1 MLLIQMTGLSGAGK
15 SSIALLT
22 QNNLTGL
29 GYKVEVL
36 DGDHYR
42 QHLCHDLGFSK
53 VDRME
58 NIRRLGFVGLTLAK
72 HGIIS
77 ILCAIN
83 PYEESRIAL
92 RKSSPLTRTVYIE
105 CPINIIKQRDP
116 KGLYRRAL
124 LPEGHPDHIKH
135 FTGISDPY
143 EVPVYPDLKIQT
155 QTETPEQ
162 SAKILT
168 DYIIKIISE

>member
-1 MLLIQMTGLSGAGK
+1 
-15 SSIALLT
+15 
-22 QNNLTGL
+22 
-29 GYKVEVL
+29 
-36 DGDHYR
+36 
-42 QHLCHDLGFSK
+42 
-53 VDRME
+53 ME
-58 NIRRLGFVGLTLAK
+58 NIRRLGFAGLMLAK
-72 HGIIS
+72 YGIFS

-92 RKSSPLTRTVYIE
+92 KKSSPLTRTVYIE
-105 CPINIIKQRDP
+105 CPINVIKQRDP

-135 FTGISDPY
+135 CTGINDPY
-143 EVPVYPDLKIQT
+143 ELPVYPDLKIQT
-155 QTETPEQ
+155 QTETREQ

>member
-1 MLLIQMTGLSGAGK
+1 MTGLSGAGK

-22 QNNLTGL
+22 KKNLTSL
-29 GYKVEVL
+29 GYKVELL
-36 DGDHYR
+36 DGDDYR
-42 QHLCHDLGFSK
+42 QHLCRDLGFSK
-53 VDRME
+53 ADRME
-58 NIRRLGFVGLTLAK
+58 NIRRLGFVGLMLAK
-72 HGIIS
+72 HEIIS

-92 RKSSPLTRTVYIE
+92 SKSSPLTRTVFIE
-105 CPINIIKQRDP
+105 CPLHIIKQRDP

-124 LPEGHPDHIKH
+124 LPEDHSEHIKH

-143 EVPVYPDLKIQT
+143 EVPVHPDLIIQT
-155 QTETPEQ
+155 QNETPEQ

-168 DYIIKIISE
+168 DFIIRAIGNEGS